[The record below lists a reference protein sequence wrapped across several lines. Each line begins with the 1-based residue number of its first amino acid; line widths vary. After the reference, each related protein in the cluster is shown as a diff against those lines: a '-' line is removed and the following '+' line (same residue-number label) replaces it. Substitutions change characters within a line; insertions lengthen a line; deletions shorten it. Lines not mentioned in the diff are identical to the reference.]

1 VAALSDRGC
10 QALVASQDGRTAAD
24 QGSVTGEGAERG
36 QVVRP
41 RGTVGQRGDDV
52 ALGQRGGG
60 AALGQQA
67 WQPWTEPARNGFRQR
82 GGGAAPDSG
91 VVGAFM
97 VRVHGS
103 AAPASQSE

>member
-1 VAALSDRGC
+1 VALSDRGC

-36 QVVRP
+36 QVVR
-41 RGTVGQRGDDV
+41 RRSTVGQRGDDV

-60 AALGQQA
+60 AALGHQV
-67 WQPWTEPARNGFRQR
+67 WQPWTEPARNGFGQR

-91 VVGAFM
+91 VVSAFM
-97 VRVHGS
+97 VRVRGS

>member
-10 QALVASQDGRTAAD
+10 QALVASRDGRTAAD

-36 QVVRP
+36 QVVRR

-52 ALGQRGGG
+52 ALGH
-60 AALGQQA
+60 QA
-67 WQPWTEPARNGFRQR
+67 WQPWTEPARNGFGQR

-91 VVGAFM
+91 VVSAFM
-97 VRVHGS
+97 VRVRGS